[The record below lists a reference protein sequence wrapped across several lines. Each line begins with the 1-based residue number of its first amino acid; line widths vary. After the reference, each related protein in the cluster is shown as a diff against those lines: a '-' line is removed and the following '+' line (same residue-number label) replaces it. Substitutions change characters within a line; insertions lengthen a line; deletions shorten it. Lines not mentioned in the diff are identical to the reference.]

1 MKQEVEYLKLN
12 KSERLFLAVEDI
24 APSVVQLITVR
35 FETTHSSEEIKSALL
50 HMLDLYPRLRAIIEP
65 TLISYR
71 LKIIKDDYHL
81 QSLFEDAFR
90 VESGLIFD
98 SKEYIN
104 FRRNLL
110 NESFTLQHSLPIKIR
125 YLPEEN
131 ILFIAL
137 HHTTCDG
144 SSWLH
149 MTSSILAYL
158 NEKETTPIPMDN
170 PSMAPGIFK
179 TPYITAPRQL
189 YDSWLL
195 HKTDKKRTRK
205 DKVINPSQ
213 NKVDFIGYSS
223 MHQKFLKYNLS
234 DLKPKTK
241 ELGYSL
247 NVYMLTCIART
258 FFNFYNETKGDTV
271 AIRLSYDLRPYFEK
285 DKPIFGNYVTTS
297 VLRAYR
303 KDMGTPE
310 LMMKDFQD
318 QLSEAIDRLK
328 RKKLSYPWLIDKT
341 FTLLG
346 KKFFSRAIL
355 MAKKKSSSQ
364 PTIHFSALGQADWI
378 NESGEAAK
386 IKDVLATVP
395 TFGLF
400 MTLLNI
406 DGVFNI
412 NISYPSSEFSQD
424 TITGIIDA
432 FDNELGLLLTI

>member
-1 MKQEVEYLKLN
+1 MTRSLTTMTRSLKMKQEVEYLKLN

-189 YDSWLL
+189 YDS
-195 HKTDKKRTRK
+195 
-205 DKVINPSQ
+205 
-213 NKVDFIGYSS
+213 
-223 MHQKFLKYNLS
+223 
-234 DLKPKTK
+234 
-241 ELGYSL
+241 
-247 NVYMLTCIART
+247 
-258 FFNFYNETKGDTV
+258 
-271 AIRLSYDLRPYFEK
+271 
-285 DKPIFGNYVTTS
+285 
-297 VLRAYR
+297 
-303 KDMGTPE
+303 
-310 LMMKDFQD
+310 
-318 QLSEAIDRLK
+318 
-328 RKKLSYPWLIDKT
+328 
-341 FTLLG
+341 
-346 KKFFSRAIL
+346 
-355 MAKKKSSSQ
+355 
-364 PTIHFSALGQADWI
+364 
-378 NESGEAAK
+378 
-386 IKDVLATVP
+386 
-395 TFGLF
+395 
-400 MTLLNI
+400 
-406 DGVFNI
+406 
-412 NISYPSSEFSQD
+412 
-424 TITGIIDA
+424 
-432 FDNELGLLLTI
+432 